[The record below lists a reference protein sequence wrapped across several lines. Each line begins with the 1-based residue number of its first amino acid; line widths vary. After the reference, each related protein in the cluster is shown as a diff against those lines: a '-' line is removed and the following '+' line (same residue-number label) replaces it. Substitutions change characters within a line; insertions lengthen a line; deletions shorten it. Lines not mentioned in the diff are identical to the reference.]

1 MPLKKPGEL
10 FGAITPKEPSINV
23 DDKFPHIKEEFNKV
37 EELRKQIDT
46 VSSSLNNSLTEVV
59 DKNLNFLSNEY
70 SEQLD
75 KFNKRI
81 NTFKEEINFEVHN
94 LKKSNQYL
102 KTEIE
107 IVEQRQNRI
116 NIPNIK
122 EEVIKEVQ
130 NLLSGDVADNIQRLE
145 EKIEVVRNSY
155 QQTLNEGLLNE
166 PPNVQNSDPLTPLD
180 KDYVTLKE
188 FQAQYKIFLN
198 RIQQQLATVG
208 GGGAVRIQDL
218 DDVDLS
224 SAKVNGKYL
233 KYNSTTNKWE
243 GADATGGGGSGI
255 TTANVSTNAL
265 NVVGLSTHRNGI
277 NVAGLS
283 YLDGDVSFV
292 GANTNA
298 LWDKSKSDLV
308 LYDSTR
314 LTLGS
319 SEDFQ
324 IWHGTNSHIKN
335 STGSLRI
342 RGDEIMLKRADD
354 SEKYL
359 LATKNEDVKL
369 FYNNDEK
376 FATTNTGATVT
387 GSVTATSFIGDGSA
401 LTGIVGSGSGVIIKD
416 GGSTV
421 GTAGTINFG
430 DNLSVTPI
438 SAGIVTVTGSAGS
451 GSTANVST
459 RTLNVVGVTTHNQD
473 VQFPGAAYN
482 ILWDQATSKFKFDDS
497 AQCVFGSASGGDMKL
512 FHASGNSTIRNET
525 GQFRIAGNDIRLQ
538 TQNHSEDY
546 IICTD
551 GADVKLFYND
561 AQKFATSNT
570 GISVTGDVE
579 VSDTIFVANNIKH
592 TGDTDTYV
600 EFTADKI
607 RLIAGGKALIH
618 AEEASIDTV
627 IINDGSNDLDF
638 RVEGQNDEHLIF
650 SDGSTDRVGIGSA
663 IPTQKLD
670 VDGNVKATTYYG
682 DGSNLTGISAG
693 TGLATR
699 ATNSSTTGSLAQTAS
714 GNIDITTQGKTFS
727 LLKVSINAP
736 AWVVLYVDAASRT
749 ADASRSEGVDPAPGS
764 GVITEVST
772 TDAGD
777 SVFLMS
783 PGVIG
788 WNNDSTPTAK
798 VYAKVTNKRSS
809 SGSNTI
815 TVTLTNLKLEA

>member
-166 PPNVQNSDPLTPLD
+166 PPSTNNSDPLTPLD

-224 SAKVNGKYL
+224 TAKVNNKFL
-233 KYNSTTNKWE
+233 KYDSASGKWV
-243 GADATGGGGSGI
+243 GSNASGGSGSDVVDD
-255 TTANVSTNAL
+255 TTPQLGGNLDL
-265 NVVGLSTHRNGI
+265 NSKYIIGTGGI
-277 NVAGLS
+277 NV
-283 YLDGDVSFV
+283 
-292 GANTNA
+292 
-298 LWDKSKSDLV
+298 
-308 LYDSTR
+308 
-314 LTLGS
+314 
-319 SEDFQ
+319 
-324 IWHGTNSHIKN
+324 
-335 STGSLRI
+335 TG
-342 RGDEIMLKRADD
+342 
-354 SEKYL
+354 
-359 LATKNEDVKL
+359 V
-369 FYNNDEK
+369 
-376 FATTNTGATVT
+376 
-387 GSVTATSFIGDGSA
+387 VTATSFSGTVPSSSLSGALPALDGSA
-401 LTGIVGSGSGVIIKD
+401 LTGVVGSGSGIVIKD

-459 RTLNVVGVTTHNQD
+459 STLNVVGVTTHNQD

-497 AQCVFGSASGGDMKL
+497 AQCVWGSASGGDLRIWHSSDVSNIK
-512 FHASGNSTIRNET
+512 NET
-525 GQFRIAGNDIRLQ
+525 GVLKIAGNDIRLQ
-538 TQNHSEDY
+538 TQNNSEDY
-546 IICTD
+546 IRCTD
-551 GADVKLFYND
+551 GAEVKLFFND
-561 AQKFATSNT
+561 GEKLATTNT

-618 AEEASIDTV
+618 AEEGIIDTV
-627 IINDGSNDLDF
+627 IINDGSNNLDF
-638 RVEGQNDEHLIF
+638 RVEGQNDNNLIF
-650 SDGSTDRVGIGSA
+650 SDGSTDKVGIGSA
-663 IPTQKLD
+663 LPQQKLD
-670 VDGNVKATTYYG
+670 VNGNVKATAYYG

-693 TGLATR
+693 ALDSRGTTSA
-699 ATNSSTTGSLAQTAS
+699 TTGVIAQTAS
-714 GNIDITTQGKTFS
+714 ANITIPTRGKSFS
-727 LLKVSINAP
+727 LLKVAIDAP
-736 AWVVLYVDAASRT
+736 AWVILYVDVASRT
-749 ADASRSEGVDPAPGS
+749 ADASRSEGTDPAPGS

-772 TDAGD
+772 TEPGTN
-777 SVFLMS
+777 VFLMS

-788 WNNDSTPTAK
+788 WNNDSTPAAQ

-815 TVTLTNLKLEA
+815 TVTLTNVKLEA

>member
-459 RTLNVVGVTTHNQD
+459 STLNVVGVTTHNQD

-525 GQFRIAGNDIRLQ
+525 GQFQIAGNDIRLQ

-699 ATNSSTTGSLAQTAS
+699 ATNSATTGSLAQTAS

>member
-459 RTLNVVGVTTHNQD
+459 STLNVVGVTTHNQD